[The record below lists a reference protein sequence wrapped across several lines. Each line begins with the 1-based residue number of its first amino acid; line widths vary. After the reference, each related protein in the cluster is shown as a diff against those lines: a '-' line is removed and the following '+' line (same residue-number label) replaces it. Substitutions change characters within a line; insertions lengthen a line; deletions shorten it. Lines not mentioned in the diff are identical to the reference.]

1 MNRLA
6 RALDAFYLF
15 LDRPLYLWSRPLL
28 VLLLIPLAIGATLP
42 LWHINME
49 APQYPNG
56 LTLDIYSYTI
66 QGGHEG
72 NDLSEINIL
81 NHYIGMKKIDRAALT
96 DLDWI
101 PFGLGILALLALRVA
116 LVGNVRSLLD
126 LSAVVVYFSAFAM
139 ARFYLKMYAYG
150 HDLNPDAPVDVKP
163 FTPALL
169 GTKEIG
175 NFTTHAGPSIGTY
188 LITIFVAGTIV
199 LLLVHLA
206 KGKRDDARARR
217 EAEAA
222 AA

>member
-1 MNRLA
+1 MNSIA
-6 RALDAFYLF
+6 RALDAFYAF

-28 VLLLIPLAIGATLP
+28 ILLLIPLIVGATMP

-56 LTLDIYSYTI
+56 LSIDIYSYTI
-66 QGGHEG
+66 KGGHEG
-72 NDLSEINIL
+72 NDLGEINIL

-101 PFGLGILALLALRVA
+101 PFGLGVLALLALRVA

-126 LSAVVVYFSAFAM
+126 LCAVLLYFSAFSM

-150 HDLNPDAPVDVKP
+150 HDLNPDAPVRVP
-163 FTPALL
+163 GFTPALL
-169 GTKEIG
+169 GSKQVG

-188 LITIFVAGTIV
+188 LIGLFVSGAILLTIIHLVKGRRNDRRMVA
-199 LLLVHLA
+199 
-206 KGKRDDARARR
+206 DARS
-217 EAEAA
+217 
-222 AA
+222 